1 MPAAYEVTVIIFKYI
16 LLSLFKKKKN
26 NPQRQVKEK
35 ILKTSFLLLFSC

>member
-16 LLSLFKKKKN
+16 LLSLFKKKN

-35 ILKTSFLLLFSC
+35 ILKTSFLLLFSR